1 MIRNTLSMNSSG
13 KTLRNLIIF
22 TAFVILS
29 GWLGHGLDM
38 LTENHSGE
46 TPGML
51 LWLLLPLITMLI
63 LRTFA
68 GDGWKDAGLK
78 PGLPG
83 NVRWYLVALAAYPV
97 ITLLVLLAGRLTG
110 WVSFA
115 NFNTSLFIHAFA
127 VALIPNFIKNI
138 PEEFVW
144 RGYLT
149 PKVVSLKLN
158 DFMVYLIVGLIWA
171 LWHVPYYLF
180 FLDDSTIQSV
190 TSLHR
195 LTFILVSIPVMIVWT
210 VAFVELRL
218 LTGSVW
224 PLVVMHSIEDAFVN
238 PLVLEGYVRIATD
251 KELWISPIYGC
262 LSILLYGLLG
272 LGLRQIR
279 KNKSG
284 KSMMY
289 LID

>member
-1 MIRNTLSMNSSG
+1 MSSP
-13 KTLRNLIIF
+13 KTTLRNLVIF
-22 TAFVILS
+22 AVIVILS
-29 GWLGHGLDM
+29 GWIGHGLD
-38 LTENHSGE
+38 LLAGNHSGE

-51 LWLLLPLITMLI
+51 LWLVLPLITMLI

-78 PGLPG
+78 PMLKG
-83 NVRWYLVALAAYPV
+83 NIRWYLIALAAYPV
-97 ITLLVLLAGRLTG
+97 ITVLVLLTGRLTG
-110 WVSFA
+110 WISFD
-115 NFNTSLFIHAFA
+115 NFSSTLFLNAFA

-158 DFMVYLIVGLIWA
+158 DFMVYLIVGSIWA
-171 LWHVPYYLF
+171 LWHIPYYLF
-180 FLDDSTIQSV
+180 FLDESAIQSV
-190 TSLHR
+190 TSLHK
-195 LTFILVSIPVMIVWT
+195 LHFMLLSIPVMIVWT
-210 VAFVELRL
+210 VAYVELRL

-224 PLVVMHSIEDAFVN
+224 PLVVMHTIEDAFVN
-238 PLVLEGYVRIATD
+238 PLLLDGYIHISAD

-272 LGLRQIR
+272 LGLRKIR
-279 KNKSG
+279 KKKAGSA
-284 KSMMY
+284 MMY
-289 LID
+289 HAC